1 MHRPEEMFQWLA
13 SVIVQRF
20 DVAIVQF
27 WTCENGFSGQP
38 SAWLR
43 AMASQ
48 DSSQPA
54 YLTSEKVAMIIEHIS
69 KGQRIS
75 LPLPIEQVFPQY
87 LASLL
92 RRYGLSY
99 CTYCLIDRNVRFAP
113 VEYALSHERT
123 PAGLTFIALL
133 FLRHY
138 PRQDLISTVNL
149 ILEQALVV
157 AENHRLLLP
166 TTANSGRTSPQQA
179 VSPEP
184 LSALYSLIPRPK
196 QNVGLMLS
204 SNPFASPVTISDK
217 QALRLYQAIDGRKN
231 VAELCG
237 SIGVTINEAR
247 TALQTLLNS
256 QRIEIYTAEGRPADT
271 TLLFKKP

>member
-1 MHRPEEMFQWLA
+1 
-13 SVIVQRF
+13 
-20 DVAIVQF
+20 
-27 WTCENGFSGQP
+27 
-38 SAWLR
+38 
-43 AMASQ
+43 MASQ

-54 YLTSEKVAMIIEHIS
+54 YLVSEKVAMIIEHLS
-69 KGQRIS
+69 KGQRLS

-92 RRYGLSY
+92 KRYGLSY

-113 VEYALSHERT
+113 VEYALSQERT
-123 PAGLTFIALL
+123 PTGLTFMALL

-138 PRQDLISTVNL
+138 PRQDLISTVNI

-157 AENHRLLLP
+157 AENRRLLLP
-166 TTANSGRTSPQQA
+166 ITANSGRPSPSQEA
-179 VSPEP
+179 VSPES

-204 SNPFASPVTISDK
+204 SNPFARSATILDK
-217 QALRLYQAIDGRKN
+217 QALRLYQAIDGRRT
-231 VAELCG
+231 VAQLCG
-237 SIGVTINEAR
+237 STGMTINEAR
-247 TALQTLLNS
+247 AALQTLLTS